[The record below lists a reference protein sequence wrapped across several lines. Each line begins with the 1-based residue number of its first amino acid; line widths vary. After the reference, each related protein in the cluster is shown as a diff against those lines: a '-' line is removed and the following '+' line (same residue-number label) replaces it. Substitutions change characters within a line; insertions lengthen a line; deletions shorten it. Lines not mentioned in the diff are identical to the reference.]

1 MIQPLLKKEVNSN
14 VMRGRIFL
22 PNEIPKDSDVPEEIL
37 AVIVKEDS
45 TDAKLAIQ
53 LGANHV
59 GDKKLIEQIVEGV
72 INPTKLLCHP
82 DQLPLL
88 VKNSSVAKVLGRK
101 GLIPSEKR
109 GTVSTDIAKLIQD
122 AKGALD
128 WSLESSTDLIKAEL
142 GKVGMG
148 LREIEENV
156 MALVDVVGDIAHG
169 GNGVLRPY
177 KSGRP
182 IKRPGVK
189 KVTVTV
195 TGGPQITVH

>member
-1 MIQPLLKKEVNSN
+1 
-14 VMRGRIFL
+14 MRGRIFL
-22 PNEIPKDSDVPEEIL
+22 PNDVPKDSDAQEEIV

-45 TDAKLAIQ
+45 PDAKLAIQ

-109 GTVSTDIAKLIQD
+109 GTVSSDIAKLIQD

-128 WSLESSTDLIKAEL
+128 WSLEASTDVIKADL

-169 GNGVLRPY
+169 GNA
-177 KSGRP
+177 
-182 IKRPGVK
+182 GVK